1 MATPETLE
9 QLKVHFPQ
17 INEIIQAEDM
27 RERAPEAARQF
38 FPQNLE
44 DLEKFACFGGFIDLA
59 TARRLLLREEV
70 A

>member
-27 RERAPEAARQF
+27 RKRAPEAAR
-38 FPQNLE
+38 
-44 DLEKFACFGGFIDLA
+44 
-59 TARRLLLREEV
+59 RLSH